1 MMCGSYSSWEAPT
14 DHFEERGLP
23 LLPLGEK
30 PSVRAISTLW
40 ENPFLYAELQRG
52 SRTFF
57 GTSGMADDRLASHAC
72 ASTIEVQK
80 QQRRGIQTG
89 TSSNERREIR
99 LLFQLASKWV
109 ALRPPILRVSAWVVL
124 WPSFK
129 AFCLYGVNAR
139 WSLSDQNQEE
149 SKIWLFI
156 LMKTLP
162 FLGAKLFYNDYRNI
176 SIMNKKK
183 SRNENPT
190 KSPRF
195 PPRDPTIPEKS

>member
-30 PSVRAISTLW
+30 PSVRAISTVW

-72 ASTIEVQK
+72 ASTKEVQR

-89 TSSNERREIR
+89 TSSNERREINFI
-99 LLFQLASKWV
+99 FQLQASFDHPFLGWV
-109 ALRPPILRVSAWVVL
+109 AL

-129 AFCLYGVNAR
+129 AFSLYGVNAMR
-139 WSLSDQNQEE
+139 EHFTTCGD
-149 SKIWLFI
+149 I
-156 LMKTLP
+156 LQK
-162 FLGAKLFYNDYRNI
+162 
-176 SIMNKKK
+176 
-183 SRNENPT
+183 
-190 KSPRF
+190 
-195 PPRDPTIPEKS
+195 